1 MHQAFSTGSRVP
13 VSLHGLLALAAT
25 LMAVVAAASPASAA
39 QLSGNVSVPIDVRE
53 LGTIELPR
61 SVLANG
67 EALAAGTYSVHL
79 TIRTASPETTG
90 AQAALER
97 WVEFRQADAVMG
109 QEIATI
115 VPAGEIGDVADSA
128 PPAAGNSRVEVLRGN
143 EYVRIWINQDG
154 THYLIHLAVG

>member
-25 LMAVVAAASPASAA
+25 LLTVVAAASPASAA
-39 QLSGNVSVPIDVRE
+39 QLSGNVSVPIDDRE
-53 LGTIELPR
+53 LGTI
-61 SVLANG
+61 
-67 EALAAGTYSVHL
+67 
-79 TIRTASPETTG
+79 
-90 AQAALER
+90 
-97 WVEFRQADAVMG
+97 EFRQADAVMG